1 MEKPFPINLMTPA
14 EVRAL
19 GWAAESRD
27 KDGHLASLITHYA
40 SDAEL
45 MDWVKNRRDH
55 GETVTIWPRTK

>member
-1 MEKPFPINLMTPA
+1 MNKPFPINLMTPA

-27 KDGHLASLITHYA
+27 ADGHLVSTISHLV

-45 MDWVKNRRDH
+45 GKWVKERRDE
-55 GETVTIWPRTK
+55 GDTITVWP